1 MLSQDKGTVIRIPST
16 ANLMIDSVDRPATN
30 PSPWEFQIT
39 RYNNLQ
45 VGYFNRIGTTEI
57 VLEWCEP
64 NISGSQAN
72 RTITVDISGVA
83 ANAYNGSQ
91 AVLFPISF
99 STVEDLLNYLET
111 ALNAVSGT
119 TGADFNITQV
129 GGLTVIDCSGA
140 VFQFQDS
147 PLAERADLPI
157 LNGLEDKQFVGNCPD
172 LRLYRYL
179 DFTSEQLTYAQDV
192 KDAATNQA
200 NRNVLARWYMV
211 YDNPVGEDGYGF
223 PILMGY
229 KQFQLRRIFSPPKQI
244 KWDNNLPV
252 GNLAF
257 QVYNDQGDLM
267 SAVAPDNKSNW
278 LMTLQLS
285 EN

>member
-1 MLSQDKGTVIRIPST
+1 MFAQDKGTSIRLPST
-16 ANLMIDSVDRPATN
+16 ANLMVDSADRPATAV
-30 PSPWEFQIT
+30 SPFEFQIT
-39 RYNNLQ
+39 RYANLQ
-45 VGYFNRIGTTEI
+45 TGYFNRIGTTEI

-64 NISGSQAN
+64 NISGSQAD
-72 RTITVDISGVA
+72 RTITVDISGVGG
-83 ANAYNGSQ
+83 NAYAGQQ
-91 AVLFPISF
+91 AIEFPTSF
-99 STVEDLLNYLET
+99 CTMEDLLDYLTT
-111 ALNAVSGT
+111 ALDSVQGT
-119 TGADFNITQV
+119 TGADFSITTI
-129 GGLTVIDCSGA
+129 GGLVVIDCSGA
-140 VFQFQDS
+140 DFTFIDS
-147 PLAERADLPI
+147 TLVNRADLPTGA
-157 LNGLEDKQFVGNCPD
+157 LQPRQYVGNCPD

-252 GNLAF
+252 GNLSF
-257 QVYNDQGDLM
+257 SVYNDNGDLM
-267 SAVAPDNKSNW
+267 SAVAPANDSEW